1 MTTKRSTKRALLL
14 SALSLL
20 LCVSMLVGS
29 TFAWFT
35 DSVTSKNNIIKSG
48 NLEVELYYTYDP
60 AVAND
65 AASTA
70 WEKVDSTTDIYGKDN
85 LWEPGFTKVAY
96 FKVVNKGN
104 LNLKYQLAA
113 DVYAEKAG
121 TNKAGEKFLLSDY
134 IRTDVVTLAD
144 TRDTILAKKGVPM
157 KASLGMSNGILAPE
171 ANAVVG
177 MAIWMPTTVGNE
189 ANHNGDAPEIT
200 FGINL
205 IATQATVEND
215 SFGPDYDEDA
225 VYPEIDLPA
234 IMTAGVKVDG
244 TTERYDIGLYTSK
257 LNDDGGFAKQGSVV
271 VPKEAIDANAENI
284 EVIIKKMPIADSNV
298 PVGQNE
304 KAATIDVTVT
314 GIKENNTTPV
324 EVTVNIGP
332 NLGTIKLYHKNV
344 EIPYIS
350 YSNTT
355 GVLIFESTSFSPF
368 TIVYDGEKPVYDDNT
383 TPNADVADITA
394 TFGAEFDWEAAWQ
407 TGKLLDPIGKQ
418 KLDAVYEFKA
428 PHTSDNI
435 SECAYKEWEC
445 DYYVMLKSDT
455 MEKLPEGYIAL
466 GGNYGDWGWNGFYNP
481 EVDANVEIPLL
492 GSVTNNPWTYEGI
505 VNLVST
511 FWCGVGVNKEIAGTE
526 LNGSEFIVML
536 RLTNPETREYVNVA
550 TVTYD
555 FATGNSECVESIV
568 VNNAQGLQDALN
580 GDSDEVVL
588 GGDVDLNDLNN
599 MFGN

>member
-1 MTTKRSTKRALLL
+1 MTKKRSTKRALLL

-48 NLEVELYYTYDP
+48 NLEVELYYTYDVE
-60 AVAND
+60 VAKD
-65 AASTA
+65 PTSTA
-70 WEKVDSTTDIYGKDN
+70 WAKVDSTTDIYGQDN

-144 TRDTILAKKGVPM
+144 TRDTILAKKGGPM

-257 LNDDGGFAKQGSVV
+257 LNDDGDFAKQGSVV
-271 VPKEAIDANAENI
+271 VPKEAVDANAENI

-314 GIKENNTTPV
+314 GIKEDNTAPV

-383 TPNADVADITA
+383 TPNADITEVTNNYA
-394 TFGAEFDWEAAWQ
+394 SFNWEQAWEDGAQILGF
-407 TGKLLDPIGKQ
+407 TGNQ

-428 PHTSDNI
+428 PHTSENI

-445 DYYVMLKSDT
+445 DYYVMLKSKT
-455 MEKLPEGYIAL
+455 LTTLPEGYIVL
-466 GGNYGDWGWNGFYNP
+466 GGNYGSWGWNAFRNP

-492 GSVTNNPWTYEGI
+492 GSVTENPWTYEGV

-511 FWCGVGVNKEIAGTE
+511 FLCGVGVTPDGEGKLDDAQ
-526 LNGSEFIVML
+526 FIVML

-588 GGDVDLNDLNN
+588 GGDVDLNDLAN
-599 MFGN
+599 MFN

>member
-1 MTTKRSTKRALLL
+1 MTKKRSTKRALLL

-48 NLEVELYYTYDP
+48 NLEVELYYTYDA
-60 AVAND
+60 AVAANQN
-65 AASTA
+65 STE
-70 WEKVDSTTDIYGKDN
+70 WKKVTKDTDIFGYE

-96 FKVVNKGN
+96 FKVVNKGS

-113 DVYAEKAG
+113 DVYEENAG

-189 ANHNGDAPEIT
+189 ANHNGNAPEIT

-215 SFGPDYDEDA
+215 SFGSDYDEDA

-244 TTERYDIGLYTSK
+244 ATERYDIGLYTSK
-257 LNDDGGFAKQGSVV
+257 LNDDGDFAKQGSVE
-271 VPKEAIDANAENI
+271 VPKEAVADDAENI

-298 PVGQNE
+298 PVGQGE

-314 GIKENNTTPV
+314 GIKENNTTPIAV
-324 EVTVNIGP
+324 KVNIGAG
-332 NLGTIKLYHKNV
+332 LGTIKLFHKNE

-350 YSNTT
+350 YNNTT
-355 GVLIFESTSFSPF
+355 GMLAFQTTSFSPF
-368 TIVYDGEKPVYDDNT
+368 TYVYNGEVSESDDKWLGEPEKVVQNVSETYAKKPIVWEDFGPFDSIGDQQLDTVYKFT
-383 TPNADVADITA
+383 
-394 TFGAEFDWEAAWQ
+394 
-407 TGKLLDPIGKQ
+407 
-418 KLDAVYEFKA
+418 A
-428 PHTSDNI
+428 PHDSTTVQNSY
-435 SECAYKEWEC
+435 YKDWEC
-445 DYYVMLKSDT
+445 DYYVMLKST
-455 MEKLPEGYIAL
+455 TLTKLPEGYIAL
-466 GGNYGDWGWNGFYNP
+466 GGNYGEFGWVGFFNP
-481 EVDANVEIPLL
+481 EVDTNVEIPLL
-492 GSVTNNPWTYEGI
+492 GSVTESAWTYADVVGFVKEF
-505 VNLVST
+505 L
-511 FWCGVGVNKEIAGTE
+511 CGVGVTEEAGTA
-526 LNGSEFIVML
+526 LNGSQFVVML
-536 RLTNPETREYVNVA
+536 RLTNPENGEYFDVA
-550 TVTYD
+550 TITYD
-555 FATGNSECVESIV
+555 FPTV
-568 VNNAQGLQDALN
+568 VTNAQELQDALN
-580 GDSDEVVL
+580 GDSEEVVL
-588 GGDVDLNDLNN
+588 GGDVDLNDLAN
-599 MFGN
+599 MFN